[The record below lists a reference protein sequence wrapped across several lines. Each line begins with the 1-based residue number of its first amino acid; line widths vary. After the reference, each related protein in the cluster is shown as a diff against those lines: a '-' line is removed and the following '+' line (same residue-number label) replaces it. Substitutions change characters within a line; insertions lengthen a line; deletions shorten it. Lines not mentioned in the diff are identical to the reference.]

1 VIAGL
6 LAAAAYAQII
16 TCQLEPLVDGVVY
29 ALPVSAGCTALDVR
43 VAGYTLVA
51 DLVRDDVAAEQL
63 VLVADPPDDDALAIA
78 HDVLRSIETGA
89 VDGHAWSVVPLP

>member
-1 VIAGL
+1 MIARL
-6 LAAAAYAQII
+6 LAVAAYAQII

-29 ALPVSAGCTALDVR
+29 TLPVTAGCTALDVR

-51 DLVRDDVAAEQL
+51 DLMRDDEAAEQL

-78 HDVLRSIETGA
+78 HDATRAIERGA
-89 VDGHAWSVVPLP
+89 LDGHAWSEVPLP